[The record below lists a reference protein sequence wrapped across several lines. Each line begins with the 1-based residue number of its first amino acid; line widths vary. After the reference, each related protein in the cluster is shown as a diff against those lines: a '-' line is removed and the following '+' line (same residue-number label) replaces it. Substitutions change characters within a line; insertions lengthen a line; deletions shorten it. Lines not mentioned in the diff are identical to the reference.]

1 MTWQNTITLFPVRA
15 WTPLLDSPFG
25 GALLDILAEEAGA
38 GMLSAYELTY
48 AQQAGY
54 RLGPAGEW
62 IAEAPEK
69 RWPGR

>member
-15 WTPLLDSPFG
+15 WTPLLDIPFG
-25 GALLDILAEEAGA
+25 GPLLDILAEGAGA
-38 GMLSAYELTY
+38 GLLSAYELTY

-62 IAEAPEK
+62 IADGQEK
-69 RWPGR
+69 RGSDR